1 MASLLNVFT
10 TISKEAIQEQATNI
24 KTFVFKLTT
33 SVLLLTHLF
42 TGLQQILSLMSR
54 KGKGNQKKRE
64 DNKRYIDKK
73 GERRKA

>member
-1 MASLLNVFT
+1 
-10 TISKEAIQEQATNI
+10 
-24 KTFVFKLTT
+24 
-33 SVLLLTHLF
+33 LTHLF